1 LSAAFLADRRD
12 LRNGQALRYFAVNRS
27 TEGLGAAAVGVGTIP
42 SNILDG
48 LAGVVKK
55 YVDEES
61 AGSSVPEATTQEA
74 SPPAAVAHMTPPSS
88 QACHAFVMMAGIV

>member
-1 LSAAFLADRRD
+1 MRCARHTSNLSAAFFADRRD

-61 AGSSVPEATTQEA
+61 AGSSAPEATTQEA
-74 SPPAAVAHMTPPSS
+74 SPPQQSHT
-88 QACHAFVMMAGIV
+88 